1 MHFFISWSIV
11 HNYYRNDNDIIFFAL
26 TNIDVLLLDA
36 DPNEGVEVVDELL
49 LDDAPRDVAV
59 VTVPSL
65 VKEDVTVRVV

>member
-1 MHFFISWSIV
+1 M
-11 HNYYRNDNDIIFFAL
+11 
-26 TNIDVLLLDA
+26 LLLDA